1 MTKVNILPPDVIAK
15 IAAGEAVDRP
25 ASVVKELLENA
36 IDAGA
41 TSIEIHLK
49 DAGKELVHIKDN
61 GSGIAHE
68 DLAKIFQRHATSKI
82 AVIEDLEKLHSMG
95 FRGEALY
102 SIAAVSDITL
112 KSQPVILSPKDEESM
127 GSAWQ
132 IHVRGGQRL
141 DLSPASS
148 SGHGTDIKVAELFF
162 NTPARRKFLKNNA
175 SELHQII
182 NIVLPYTLIYPQLR
196 FVLTHAG
203 RTLLDLRPASSILD
217 RAAAALNVAMD
228 HFLETDQEFVEE
240 KIRVKMLLGNINIQ
254 RPRRDMQFIFIND
267 RPIES
272 KNLSYNLNDVYKL
285 ILPPGV
291 YGAFIVNITLDPA
304 NVDVNIHPTKREV
317 RLKDEARIISLL
329 RRMTEY
335 QLMHKGNPKHVSFPN
350 ANQAMSFPNANQAM
364 SFPNA
369 NPTMSP
375 PNVLIGGP
383 NTSLS
388 GFPTPDRNI
397 RGQAPAFGNDN
408 SMVRDDNMR
417 DFQLFGEDNTLRS
430 KFSRARFAGS
440 FLQKFLL
447 FEADESLLIVDQHA
461 AQERIMFEKFKGQI
475 DSAKVE
481 SQPLLT
487 PLLLKLT
494 PQEKIAWEELQ
505 EKLTA
510 AGIETTQFDD
520 DTIAVQTQPLLLKN
534 IAAVVRN
541 LLAGE
546 EAPRMDNATLAR
558 RACKASVVAGDKLDM
573 TQADY
578 QRKQL
583 LECKD
588 PFICPHGRPT
598 LIEVTQNF
606 LDRQFLRT

>member
-1 MTKVNILPPDVIAK
+1 MTKVSILSPDVIAK
-15 IAAGEAVDRP
+15 IAAGEAVERP

-41 TSIEIHLK
+41 MSIEIHLK
-49 DAGKELVHIKDN
+49 DAGKEFIHIKDN
-61 GSGIAHE
+61 GSGIAPG
-68 DLAKIFQRHATSKI
+68 DLEKIFQRHATSKI
-82 AVIEDLEKLHSMG
+82 AAIEDLEKLHSMG

-102 SIAAVSDITL
+102 SIAAVSDVTL
-112 KSQPVILSPKDEESM
+112 CSRVSQED
-127 GSAWQ
+127 GWQ
-132 IHVRGGQRL
+132 IHIRGGIRQNL
-141 DLSPASS
+141 EPVALSHA
-148 SGHGTDIKVAELFF
+148 GTDIKITELFF

-175 SELHQII
+175 SELNQIL
-182 NIVLPYTLIYPQLR
+182 NIVLPYTLIYPDKR

-203 RTLLDLRPASSILD
+203 RTLLDLRGAPSRLD
-217 RAAAALNVAMD
+217 RAAAALNVNMN

-240 KIRVKMLLGNINIQ
+240 KIRVRMILGNINIQ
-254 RPRRDMQFIFIND
+254 RPRRDMQFIFINN
-267 RPIES
+267 RPVES
-272 KNLSYNLNDVYKL
+272 KNLSFNLNDVYKL

-291 YGAFIVNITLDPA
+291 YGSFIVDIALDPA

-317 RLKDEARIISLL
+317 RIKDEARIISLL
-329 RRMTEY
+329 RRMAEY
-335 QLMHKGNPKHVSFPN
+335 QLMQK
-350 ANQAMSFPNANQAM
+350 
-364 SFPNA
+364 
-369 NPTMSP
+369 
-375 PNVLIGGP
+375 
-383 NTSLS
+383 
-388 GFPTPDRNI
+388 
-397 RGQAPAFGNDN
+397 GQAKELTLSTPGVDKVREGGLPADFTQNDIPL
-408 SMVRDDNMR
+408 
-417 DFQLFGEDNTLRS
+417 DFQLFGHENTLRS
-430 KFSRARFAGS
+430 KFARGRFAGS

-461 AQERIMFEKFKGQI
+461 AQERIMFEKFKDQI
-475 DSAKVE
+475 ESSKVE

-505 EKLTA
+505 EKLAA

-534 IAAVVRN
+534 IKAVVLD
-541 LLAGE
+541 LLSGG
-546 EAPRMDNATLAR
+546 EAPRMDHLTLAR
-558 RACKASVVAGDKLDM
+558 RACKASIVAGDKLDS
-573 TQADY
+573 TQALH

-598 LIEVTQNF
+598 LIEVTQDF